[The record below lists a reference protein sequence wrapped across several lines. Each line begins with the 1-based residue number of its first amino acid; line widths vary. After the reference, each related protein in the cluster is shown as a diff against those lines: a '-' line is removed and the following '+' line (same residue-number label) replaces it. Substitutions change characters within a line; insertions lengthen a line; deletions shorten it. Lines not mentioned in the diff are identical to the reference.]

1 MSKDI
6 DYVVLGDK
14 AGSKLDKA
22 KKLNLKI
29 INEEEFKK
37 LVS

>member
-6 DYVVLGDK
+6 DYVILGDK

-29 INEEEFKK
+29 INEDEFKK